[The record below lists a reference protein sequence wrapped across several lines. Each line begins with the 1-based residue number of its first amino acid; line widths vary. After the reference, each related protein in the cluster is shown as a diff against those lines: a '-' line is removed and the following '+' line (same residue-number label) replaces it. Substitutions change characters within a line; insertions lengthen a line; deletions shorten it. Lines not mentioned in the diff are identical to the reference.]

1 MESAPAIQPVS
12 ELSALAP
19 DHGKRLLIEAALR
32 LAARNGASLSALG
45 LRELAREADLNANTF
60 YRHFKDLEDLCRAV
74 AQEISVQLMAGLQDA
89 RRKAARH
96 ADATTG
102 SVQYFIE
109 YVRKNPEAF
118 SVGLRELH
126 SAHSPMRP
134 ILQQVLAH
142 IAQESVEQITELDLV
157 PGVDRGTLL
166 QATTAI
172 TYYMFYRALDIIE
185 RPEQR
190 KAIAEQMVWHIRSVF
205 LGAAQG
211 R

>member
-1 MESAPAIQPVS
+1 MDSTLLAVS
-12 ELSALAP
+12 ELSSLAP
-19 DHGKRLLIEAALR
+19 DHGKRRLIEAALR
-32 LAARNGASLSALG
+32 LAARSGAGLSALG
-45 LRELAREADLNANTF
+45 LRELAREAELNVNTF
-60 YRHFKDLEDLCRAV
+60 YRHFENVEDLGRAM
-74 AQEISVQLMAGLQDA
+74 AQELAAQLMSGLQDS

-96 ADATTG
+96 ADATLG
-102 SVQYFIE
+102 SVQYFLDF
-109 YVRKNPEAF
+109 VRRNPEAF
-118 SVGLRELH
+118 SIGLRELH

-134 ILQQVLAH
+134 VLQKVLAQ
-142 IAQESVEQITELDLV
+142 IAAESVDQITELDLV
-157 PGVDRGTLL
+157 PGVDRPTLL

-172 TYYMFYRALDIIE
+172 TYYMFYRALDVIE